1 MIHYISLYSHLYY
14 RIYCARIHSLIFARA
29 ASITRRAAATG
40 GFTHLFRRGQ
50 ERQEILYEPDEKC
63 PPLLAIS
70 SALQIFIPNTIS
82 IVMLAA
88 LVVRASGESEAYL
101 SWVTF
106 TALAVTGVSMI
117 LQTLRLRHLGS
128 GRLIVTNFNV
138 PFLAVSALALH
149 VGGPSLL
156 ASLVVVSTLVQS
168 VLTLRLA
175 SLRRVFTQTVSGVV
189 VMLVAV
195 SALPFIISRAVA
207 PPEGVSMV
215 IFLAPGMAALAAGV
229 LISLQDS
236 PVWRMWILPVTVAVG
251 LIVAAPMGF
260 YDVNRVFEAPW
271 LRLPDFGWPGLD
283 LTLSAQF
290 WALLPVFVFV
300 NLAGFIKVVGDLS
313 VIHRASYRHQ
323 SAIDFRA
330 VQGGLNVYGVG
341 TLMSGLL
348 GTLPVAA
355 PWSATVV
362 YIAFTGVAA
371 TSVGIYLGLFT
382 LLVALFSKL
391 LAVLVA
397 IPSPV
402 VSAVYV
408 IIFGMLFVEGAKT
421 VFTGQ
426 VDQRKA
432 TITGVSMVFGL
443 SATTL
448 SGLFEGV
455 TIHLVGNTIVVGGMA
470 AVAMT
475 LVTEISG
482 FRARKLRIDL
492 SQSSL
497 SAVDDFLCQ
506 FADGHKWTEK
516 GKGRLRLVGEEVM
529 LSLFDEE
536 DDAPVDQKR
545 RLVATIRPDGAS
557 AELEIVVAS
566 DDAIQGNIENRIAYL
581 GQDQALEDEQELSV
595 RILRHYASSV
605 HHRKYHGIDI
615 ISCRV
620 DK

>member
-1 MIHYISLYSHLYY
+1 
-14 RIYCARIHSLIFARA
+14 
-29 ASITRRAAATG
+29 
-40 GFTHLFRRGQ
+40 
-50 ERQEILYEPDEKC
+50 
-63 PPLLAIS
+63 
-70 SALQIFIPNTIS
+70 
-82 IVMLAA
+82 MLAA

-117 LQTLRLRHLGS
+117 LQPLRMRHLGS
-128 GRLIVTNFNV
+128 GRLIVTNFNI

-149 VGGPSLL
+149 VGGPGLL
-156 ASLVVVSTLVQS
+156 ATLVVSSTLVQTA
-168 VLTLRLA
+168 LTLRLA
-175 SLRRVFTQTVSGVV
+175 SLRRIFTQTVSGVV

-195 SALPFIISRAVA
+195 SALPFVISRAVV
-207 PPEGVSMV
+207 PPEGVAMLLY
-215 IFLAPGMAALAAGV
+215 LAPGIAALAAGI
-229 LISLQDS
+229 LISLQDA

-251 LIVAAPMGF
+251 LVVAAPLGF
-260 YDVNRVFEAPW
+260 YDTARIVDAPW
-271 LRLPDFGWPGLD
+271 MRLPDFGWPGLY
-283 LTLSAQF
+283 LAF
-290 WALLPVFVFV
+290 GAEFRALLPVFVFV
-300 NLAGFIKVVGDLS
+300 NLAGFIKAVGDLS
-313 VIHRASYRHQ
+313 VIHHASYRSQ

-341 TLMSGLL
+341 TLLSGLM

-355 PWSATVV
+355 PWAVTVV

-371 TSVGIYLGLFT
+371 TSVGIYLGLLT
-382 LLVALFSKL
+382 LLVAFSSKL

-402 VSAVYV
+402 VIAVYV

-426 VDQRKA
+426 VDQGKA
-432 TITGVSMVFGL
+432 TITGVSMVLGL
-443 SATTL
+443 SAATL

-455 TIHLVGNTIVVGGMA
+455 TINLVGNTIVVGGMA
-470 AVAMT
+470 AVVMT
-475 LVTEISG
+475 LFTELSG
-482 FRARKLRIDL
+482 FRARKLRTEL
-492 SQSSL
+492 SRDSL
-497 SAVDDFLCQ
+497 PAVDDFLCQ
-506 FADGHKWTEK
+506 FADGHSWTEN
-516 GKGRLRLVGEEVM
+516 GKDRLRLVGEEVM

-536 DDAPVDQKR
+536 DSAPVDRKR
-545 RLVATIRPDGAS
+545 RLVATIRPDGGS

-566 DDAIQGNIENRIAYL
+566 EDAIQGNIENRMAYL
-581 GQDQALEDEQELSV
+581 GQDQALEDEQELSF

-620 DK
+620 DR